1 MSFWKTYGSAIL
13 LLIEALINQ
22 RGKRTMKTGYLSAT
36 LFTASLMLPGL
47 TTADDQSHL
56 EQVDILFKL
65 TRMEQKINDSVE
77 SVAQLQLRQNPD
89 LDAEKRAQLIAFL
102 ERHIGWKAVRGDL
115 YEMYM
120 QTFTEEELKTIN
132 DFYITTT
139 GQKVIVIVPQLV
151 QERNRLAMER
161 LQQNIGELQAI
172 MSADQ
177 PHP

>member
-1 MSFWKTYGSAIL
+1 
-13 LLIEALINQ
+13 
-22 RGKRTMKTGYLSAT
+22 MKTGYLIT
-36 LFTASLMLPGL
+36 LVAVASLILPGL

-56 EQVDILFKL
+56 EQVNILFKL
-65 TRMEQKINDSVE
+65 TRMEQKINESVE
-77 SVAQLQLRQNPD
+77 SVAELQLRQNNPD
-89 LDAEKRAQLIAFL
+89 LDAAKREQLMAFL
-102 ERHIGWKAVRGDL
+102 ERHIGWNAVKADL

-151 QERNRLAMER
+151 QERNRLAMLR

-172 MSADQ
+172 MSTPPAPQ
-177 PHP
+177 

>member
-1 MSFWKTYGSAIL
+1 
-13 LLIEALINQ
+13 
-22 RGKRTMKTGYLSAT
+22 MKTRCLITLLAAT
-36 LFTASLMLPGL
+36 SLILPGL
-47 TTADDQSHL
+47 TVADDQSHL
-56 EQVDILFKL
+56 EQVNILFKL
-65 TRMEQKINDSVE
+65 TRMQQKINESVE

-89 LDAEKRAQLIAFL
+89 LDAAKREQLMAFL
-102 ERHIGWKAVRGDL
+102 ERHIGWNAVKADL

-120 QTFTEEELKTIN
+120 QTFTEDELKTIN

-151 QERNRLAMER
+151 QERNRLAMLR

-177 PHP
+177 PSQ

>member
-1 MSFWKTYGSAIL
+1 
-13 LLIEALINQ
+13 
-22 RGKRTMKTGYLSAT
+22 MKTGHLFT
-36 LFTASLMLPGL
+36 ILFTASLILPGL
-47 TTADDQSHL
+47 TAADEKGHL
-56 EQVDILFKL
+56 EQVEILFKL

-89 LDAEKRAQLIAFL
+89 LDAKKRAQLMAFL
-102 ERHIGWKAVRGDL
+102 EKHIGWNAVRADL

-151 QERNRLAMER
+151 QERNRLSMQR
-161 LQQNIGELQAI
+161 LQQNVGELQAI

-177 PHP
+177 PHQ